1 MYTCQFCSTSLKK
14 AFTGTFKG
22 EHIHSCS
29 SCFKRFLSP
38 IEFDQESVYYPNV
51 GRREI
56 QIEDYIVMYDT
67 NVNEVVRIPLKTYEE
82 GLIGLLKEDLSQDIQ
97 IDTKD
102 ILVVI
107 EPWNTTLVIEE

>member
-1 MYTCQFCSTSLKK
+1 MYTCQFCSSSLKK
-14 AFTGTFKG
+14 AFTGIFKG

-29 SCFKRFLSP
+29 SCFTRSLSP
-38 IEFDQESVYYPNV
+38 IRFDQESVYYPSL

-56 QIEDYIVMYDT
+56 QIEDCIVMYDT
-67 NVNEVVRIPLKTYEE
+67 NANEVVRIPLKTYEE
-82 GLIGLLKEDLSQDIQ
+82 GLIGLLKEDLSRDIQ

-107 EPWNTTLVIEE
+107 EPWNTRLVIGE